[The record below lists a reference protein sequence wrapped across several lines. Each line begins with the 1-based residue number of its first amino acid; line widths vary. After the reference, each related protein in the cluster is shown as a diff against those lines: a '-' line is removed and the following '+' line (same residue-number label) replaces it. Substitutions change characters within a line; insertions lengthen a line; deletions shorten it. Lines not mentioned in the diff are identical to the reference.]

1 MPKQEV
7 LKLWQAI
14 KGDLARARQLLP
26 EAAISAAAAM
36 QFQEF
41 LDHNELGLACSAL
54 EDCGIDHSPGS
65 KFWLALR
72 DAAAKMG
79 LSEHAEKYHRLA
91 DRRTPSYNSENA
103 RH

>member
-54 EDCGIDHSPGS
+54 EDCGIDHSPRS

-72 DAAAKMG
+72 DAAQVV
-79 LSEHAEKYHRLA
+79 LIEVQRELHAAQYPNPA
-91 DRRTPSYNSENA
+91 TSTS
-103 RH
+103 

>member
-1 MPKQEV
+1 MPQEEL
-7 LKLWQAI
+7 LKLWRTI
-14 KGDLARARQLLP
+14 EEDLGRARQLLP
-26 EAAISAAAAM
+26 ETAIGAAAAM

-72 DAAAKMG
+72 DAAAKIG
-79 LSEHAEKYHRLA
+79 LSEQAEKYQRLA
-91 DRRTPSYNSENA
+91 DRKTPSYNSENA

>member
-1 MPKQEV
+1 MPKEEV

-14 KGDLARARQLLP
+14 KGDLGRARQLLP
-26 EAAISAAAAM
+26 EGAISAAT

-41 LDHNELGLACSAL
+41 LDNNELGLACSAL

-72 DAAAKMG
+72 DAAAKIG
-79 LSEHAEKYHRLA
+79 LSEQAEKYQRLA
-91 DRRTPSYNSENA
+91 DRKTPSYNSENA

>member
-1 MPKQEV
+1 MPQEEL
-7 LKLWQAI
+7 LKLWRTI
-14 KGDLARARQLLP
+14 EEDLGRARQLLP
-26 EAAISAAAAM
+26 ETAIGAAAAM

-54 EDCGIDHSPGS
+54 EDCGIDHSPRS

-72 DAAAKMG
+72 DAAAKIG
-79 LSEHAEKYHRLA
+79 LSEQAEKYQRLA
-91 DRRTPSYNSENA
+91 DRKTPSYNSENA